1 MKESSFEPSSRK
13 YIFLLFGFIFIATLV
28 FFSSIHPVT
37 IVSGDDWG
45 NLARYRSALPEWG
58 GFNPVKAIPEI
69 SFPIVARLSSLVLV
83 KFGVNFFF
91 AISMITAFIT
101 SVLCTIFLYGFFVL
115 LSDKTKGQII
125 TASTCT
131 FIYFLFMFGFFKSE
145 GVTNSYYLLW
155 EINITCFYHY
165 LFPALINGSFVLFL
179 INKENSKS
187 YDKKH
192 SVNFLIII
200 SIVTYACIFS
210 NIFASVILASYC
222 GSVILLS
229 LISNKFHFTK
239 TAKEKSLQ
247 IYISAVWLISVV
259 FEMNGGRASQ
269 IEGASLDIS
278 GSINKLWSFI
288 GSANGWYIALINIG
302 IVAGLLITTIDLTRS
317 KKTAFSMTYT
327 ATLMSWIFSTV
338 ALILLCAKASS
349 SYAERPVAMWA
360 FYMYPIILSLYSVH
374 YLSVRYKFVAIILPI
389 YAFVL
394 LNIATM
400 PQSSLRESQNLNLTY
415 EKATQIGELIISQVT
430 EAVNSGKSEAIVLV
444 PKGDDKDN
452 WPFPVYNGKKIEN
465 ALLDNN
471 IIVRKIKIT
480 ITPDPSLNE
489 KLGIPQK

>member
-1 MKESSFEPSSRK
+1 MKDNSFETSSRK

-28 FFSSIHPVT
+28 FFSYIHPVT

-58 GFNPVKAIPEI
+58 GFNPVKAVPEI
-69 SFPIVARLSSLVLV
+69 SFPIVARFSSLVLM
-83 KFGVNFFF
+83 KFGMNFFF
-91 AISMITAFIT
+91 AISITTALIT
-101 SVLCTIFLYGFFVL
+101 SVLCTIFLYNFFVL
-115 LSDKTKGQII
+115 ISEKSKEQIV

-179 INKENSKS
+179 MNKENCRA
-187 YDKKH
+187 YHKKC
-192 SVNFLIII
+192 SVNFLIAT
-200 SIVTYACIFS
+200 SIVTYICIFS
-210 NIFASVILASYC
+210 NVFASVILASYC

-229 LISNKFHFTK
+229 FLSNKFNVIK
-239 TAKEKSLQ
+239 TAREKNLQ
-247 IYISAVWLISVV
+247 IYISIVWLISIL

-278 GSINKLWSFI
+278 GSVNKLWLFI
-288 GSANGWYIALINIG
+288 GSANSWYMALIYIG
-302 IVAGLLITTIDLTRS
+302 VVAGLLIAIGDLLRRKS
-317 KKTAFSMTYT
+317 SCFSMTYIT
-327 ATLMSWIFSTV
+327 TFISWIFSTI

-360 FYMYPIILSLYSVH
+360 FYMYPIVLSLYSVH
-374 YLSVRYKFVAIILPI
+374 YFSARYKLVAIILPI
-389 YAFVL
+389 YAFIL
-394 LNIATM
+394 FNIATM

-415 EKATQIGELIISQVT
+415 EKATQIGELVISQVT
-430 EAVNSGKSEAIVLV
+430 DAINSGKSEVSVLV
-444 PKGDDKDN
+444 PKGDDRDN

-471 IIVRKIKIT
+471 IIDRKIKIT

-489 KLGIPQK
+489 RLGIPKS